1 MLRIN
6 KKEYK
11 RRLMLLGVSSKELA
25 SIAGLHVTTVSRA
38 INGRGNTDPVTIGKI
53 AQALKC
59 EPVDILEEVEE

>member
-1 MLRIN
+1 
-6 KKEYK
+6 
-11 RRLMLLGVSSKELA
+11 MLLGVSSKELA